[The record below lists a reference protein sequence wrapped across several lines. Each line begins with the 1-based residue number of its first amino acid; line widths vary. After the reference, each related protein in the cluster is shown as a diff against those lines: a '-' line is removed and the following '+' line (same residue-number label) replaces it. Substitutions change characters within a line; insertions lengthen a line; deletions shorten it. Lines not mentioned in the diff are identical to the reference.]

1 MAEIRTK
8 LIVELPVAQLYN
20 GTELFPIQQDGVA
33 RKTGIED
40 IIDYTKL
47 QDYATWVYAATSNL
61 YTKSLTSGY
70 ITMLVD
76 PANDKVRPE
85 FFIGES
91 AFTENSILS
100 GLSGFKFF
108 YDEIKDN
115 FVFTRSISSISAVK
129 VLTAYYI
136 DQNAYTYINN
146 LSTSNT
152 LSARNIYATN
162 NVTISANSG
171 TEPALY
177 IIQNGSNYAIK
188 ISDATN
194 DTTPFIIDGSG
205 NVSIKTEKSTTDL
218 TISGNASASGTLSAS
233 KIFVWDNVGV
243 GTNFPNKELTVKG
256 SISAS
261 NVIYDKDGDSME
273 WNSVYSYTNSTSAL
287 EASVRTFVNKNSA
300 NILEVNS
307 KVNTTSAKWDSVYSN
322 WNFVSA
328 RHLSAVT
335 YVNTTSAS
343 IDNAIIQIATL
354 PNYATN
360 TYVNTT
366 FVKKSG
372 SGDAITGNL
381 NVSGTVTVGSNLI
394 LLGSLTAFGAVV
406 QVNPTLIQ
414 QSANSLTIDT
424 SATIGKKLIVNG
436 EAYLNSLYVTTN
448 AIVTGSIKSNES
460 VTAPV
465 IYGGSGNSNN
475 WNSTYTEWTSEK
487 AKLLASTTFTGN
499 NSTKNLS
506 VYSTVNSSSADWE
519 SVYSNWND
527 LSAFDLR
534 ARTFVG
540 DNSANILQGTST
552 WNNVSAFYLN
562 ARTFTGNNSTN
573 QLSVYSQVYANSAAW
588 ENIDIVYPE
597 WISNR
602 NILQAAATFTG
613 NNSAKQLSVYSNV
626 NSNSA
631 GWEQADKYSSI
642 YSKNSGTYLTN
653 LSADVRYLT
662 KDNLPPLAYLPL
674 SGGIM
679 TGALTVNNPIYI
691 NYAGRSG
698 NSTDWDNASDYF
710 SLCAQRLSEGVTFIF
725 VNSGNLIPT
734 RVRELSS
741 NWNSVFSTVC
751 AISGMVRGTVNLVT
765 GQINVNVNQYRVG
778 ALDVYLNGVK
788 LVNGVD
794 FTATTGNTIVL
805 TEAAKNNSYVLD
817 YTGYSTYNV
826 ANVVLKTGD
835 TMSGTLTVPQLIVS
849 NQQVAANI
857 TGNTSGVHVGD
868 VNGFGN
874 NFVKSGSLLSTNL
887 TVTGAAIFSSPV
899 NTSTNTLTIKNDGVG
914 NSIFVGDAGGID
926 ATPFVVDLNGNVG
939 IGTPSPGSKLDVVH
953 APLGTVLGNEA
964 VLARFINSNSNGNF
978 LKIFQFRNAAGTTW
992 DTATT
997 RIQNITDASLQSYID
1012 FNPLGNPWG
1021 IALGTN
1027 TKEVLTITNANKVG
1041 IDTKTPTEQLHVD
1054 GNVRVTSG
1062 SLSVSGNISGQ
1073 KFYGDGSGLVN
1084 LNGRTAFLKFPDQ
1097 LNKCGGGTQRSVSTF
1112 ISQYNT
1118 LYQCGLNHDASFGL
1132 GSDMSHIKNGFTEIP
1147 IPLLTGETV
1156 SQFYG
1161 GYGTSYILTNFGNL
1175 YSIGR
1180 NDRGQLGVGN
1190 TTNSSYWQKVNISN
1204 VTDFSISYCDTQAG
1218 DAHCLAVSNGIPYG
1232 WGYNDY
1238 GQLGL
1243 NNTSNVY
1250 YVPTRL
1256 DNVVGSS
1263 LQSKTVTRVYA
1274 FKDRYSTWSWSFI
1287 IDSNKEVHA
1296 TGYNGNY
1303 NLGFPDATQRQIFA
1317 RVANVILADEIY
1329 SYGYNTNIT
1338 SFIKHNSTLYSC
1350 GNGSYGQ
1357 HANGTVSDK
1366 TTGFTKVSAIVDGT
1380 LKDFIVTGH
1389 RGGSCLAL
1397 LNDGTVRTWGYN
1409 NQGQLGNGTVT
1420 ASSSIIT
1427 PVGKSYTYSNVT
1439 LNNIIKILTV
1449 GNYDWVTFYLLRDD
1463 GHIFA
1468 CGYNGHGQLGMG
1480 ETVQTNYFRQMTKS
1494 NLIKFIDIGSVTGA
1508 SNETGLLAADQYG
1521 DIWACGYN
1529 GQYALGVGSGE
1540 TSHRRV
1546 LTKCII
1552 I

>member
-47 QDYATWVYAATSNL
+47 QDYATWVYSATSNL

-205 NVSIKTEKSTTDL
+205 NVSIKTDKSTTDL

-233 KIFVWDNVGV
+233 KIFAWDNVGV

-414 QSANSLTIDT
+414 QSANSLAIDT

-448 AIVTGSIKSNES
+448 AIVTGSITSNAS

-475 WNSTYTEWTSEK
+475 WNSTYTEWSSEK

-519 SVYSNWND
+519 SVYSNWNN

-573 QLSVYSQVYANSAAW
+573 QLSVYSQVHANSAAW

-602 NILQAAATFTG
+602 NILQSAATFTG

-679 TGALTVNNPIYI
+679 SGALTVNNPIYI

-857 TGNTSGVHVGD
+857 TGNTSGVHVGN

-899 NTSTNTLTIKNDGVG
+899 NTSTPTLTIKNDGVG
-914 NSIFVGDAGGID
+914 NSIFVGDAGGVD

-939 IGTPSPGSKLDVVH
+939 IGTSSPGSKLDVNQT
-953 APLGTVLGNEA
+953 PLGNVLGNEA
-964 VLARFINSNSNGNF
+964 VLARFINSNSNVNY

-997 RIQNITDASLQSYID
+997 RIQNITDTSLQSYID

-1084 LNGRTAFLKFPDQ
+1084 LNGRTAFLKFPQDEDYH
-1097 LNKCGGGTQRSVSTF
+1097 GGGRLYNSSFF
-1112 ISQYNT
+1112 ISQYNIVFVAG
-1118 LYQCGLNHDASFGL
+1118 YNANEYNYGL
-1132 GSDMSHIKNGFTEIP
+1132 GDNVGYVDQGFREIP
-1147 IPLLTGETV
+1147 IAFDYANEYV
-1156 SQFYG
+1156 EEFYASHG
-1161 GYGTSYILTNFGNL
+1161 SAYVLTNLGNL

-1180 NDRGQLGVGN
+1180 NN
-1190 TTNSSYWQKVNISN
+1190 N
-1204 VTDFSISYCDTQAG
+1204 
-1218 DAHCLAVSNGIPYG
+1218 
-1232 WGYNDY
+1232 

-1243 NNTSNVY
+1243 NDQTNRFVWNRITYITNVSYFSVCNSSADYGICHCFAISNGELYAWGYNGYGNLGLNNVSNIY
-1250 YVPTRL
+1250 NKPTRV
-1256 DNVVGSS
+1256 NQGSV
-1263 LQSKTVTRVYA
+1263 LGKTIIKAYA
-1274 FKDRYSTWSWSFI
+1274 FKCDYTSYSWSFV
-1287 IDSNKEVHA
+1287 IDSNNELHA
-1296 TGYNGNY
+1296 CGYNGSSH
-1303 NLGFPDATQRQIFA
+1303 LGFADATQRQEFA
-1317 RVANVILADEIY
+1317 RVANTITADSVMSNGYNTSYASFVVRNKNVYSCGYNGQGQHLTGNTTNKTSGFTQINDPIINGKVERLHQTNRYGGSMLVILTDKTIRTWGDNTNGICGDGSA
-1329 SYGYNTNIT
+1329 TNIT
-1338 SFIKHNSTLYSC
+1338 STPYNPGITNVKKVTPAG
-1350 GNGSYGQ
+1350 GNTDSNYYVLTNDGNIYASGPNTYGQ
-1357 HANGTVSDK
+1357 KGIGGVAQNNR
-1366 TTGFTKVSAIVDGT
+1366 FTLMIK
-1380 LKDFIVTGH
+1380 
-1389 RGGSCLAL
+1389 
-1397 LNDGTVRTWGYN
+1397 
-1409 NQGQLGNGTVT
+1409 
-1420 ASSSIIT
+1420 
-1427 PVGKSYTYSNVT
+1427 PTY
-1439 LNNIIKILTV
+1439 
-1449 GNYDWVTFYLLRDD
+1449 
-1463 GHIFA
+1463 
-1468 CGYNGHGQLGMG
+1468 
-1480 ETVQTNYFRQMTKS
+1480 
-1494 NLIKFIDIGSVTGA
+1494 IKFIDIGPSAQNSLNGVIA
-1508 SNETGLLAADQYG
+1508 SDQYG
-1521 DIWACGYN
+1521 MLWACGYN
-1529 GQYALGVGSGE
+1529 GQHSLGVTYDVQSPAAV
-1540 TSHRRV
+1540 RI
-1546 LTKCII
+1546 LTRCNIF
-1552 I
+1552 